1 MAHVARASARSCQAA
16 SINRRLITGLLIAAL
31 AVLVIAAQLVLPGIG
46 EGQIEDRLTEN
57 GGVATAELGAMPAVR
72 LLWGD
77 GDSLEVRGSGLD
89 LDLTENP
96 EVFDRLDGFGE
107 VDVSLS
113 DFRAGPFDVTSF
125 ELVRDGDGP
134 YTVRSTSSTT
144 AAELVDFGVDSLGL
158 PGGGLLGAFAAGA
171 TTDRPIPV
179 ALDMEMESD
188 DGRVRVVSGGG
199 TVAGY
204 PTGPL
209 AELITSAIVVRL

>member
-1 MAHVARASARSCQAA
+1 
-16 SINRRLITGLLIAAL
+16 LLIGLVGTAL
-31 AVLVIAAQLVLPGIG
+31 AVLVVGAQFLVPGIG

-57 GGVATAELGAMPAVR
+57 GGAAAVDLSATPAVR

-77 GDSLEVRGSGLD
+77 GDRIEVRGSDLD
-89 LDLTENP
+89 LDLSENP
-96 EVFDRLDGFGE
+96 EVFDRLDGFGN

-113 DFRAGPFDVTSF
+113 DFRAGPFEVTSF
-125 ELVRDGDGP
+125 ALARDGEGP
-134 YTVRSTSSTT
+134 YVVRSVSSTT
-144 AAELVDFGVDSLGL
+144 TADLVEFGVDSLGL
-158 PGGGLLGAFAAGA
+158 PGGGFLGLFAGGA
-171 TTDRPIPV
+171 PGADRPIPIR
-179 ALDMEMESD
+179 LDLEMESD